1 MNRFRRM
8 AIALA
13 AALAAVLVAPLT
25 AHAVG
30 YQFWGYYQVVD
41 DEWAFAVEGVATTV
55 PDDGT
60 VQGLRFAVSAG
71 EDVRPPRD
79 MLQFDEVCADVSA
92 ENDHKR
98 VALVIDPGRDVDAPQ
113 GEPPP
118 APGAQC
124 VVAEPDAT
132 TLEVISLAVP
142 DVRTE
147 NDMLCGLAGFPA
159 SVCSEEVAEPTPEQ
173 LAADEAI
180 EIPVV
185 PVGEPILTP
194 PTDEPT
200 QEPTPDPTEE
210 PTTDEPTT
218 EPTEGTDEETTPA
231 EEETTQDGATE
242 ETTQEATETTEE
254 TTDGE
259 VTQAPPSETPDEAT
273 ADEDSS
279 DGIPPWA
286 WAVGI
291 LVLLGILAFVATSAR
306 NRRLDAAQQD
316 PYADGP
322 GADSDDPYAGR
333 PADEGPEGPRDRPPG
348 GGDGR

>member
-8 AIALA
+8 AVALA

-41 DEWAFAVEGVATTV
+41 GEWAFAVEGVATTV

-79 MLQFDEVCADVSA
+79 VLQFDEVCADVSA
-92 ENDHKR
+92 EDHKR
-98 VALVIDPGRDVDAPQ
+98 IALVIDPGRDVDAPE
-113 GEPPP
+113 GETPP

-132 TLEVISLAVP
+132 TLEVIGLAVP

-185 PVGEPILTP
+185 PVGEPILAP

-200 QEPTPDPTEE
+200 QDPPEEPTDEPTTDPTPDPT
-210 PTTDEPTT
+210 
-218 EPTEGTDEETTPA
+218 
-231 EEETTQDGATE
+231 DGATE
-242 ETTQEATETTEE
+242 ETTAPEGETTDDEATEE
-254 TTDGE
+254 TTDEGTE
-259 VTQAPPSETPDEAT
+259 ETSDEETTQAPPSETPDEAT
-273 ADEDSS
+273 AGEDSS

-306 NRRLDAAQQD
+306 NRRLDAAQQEPD
-316 PYADGP
+316 HSPE
-322 GADSDDPYAGR
+322 
-333 PADEGPEGPRDRPPG
+333 DEGPGGPRDGYPG

>member
-8 AIALA
+8 AIALTT
-13 AALAAVLVAPLT
+13 ALAAVLVAPLT

-30 YQFWGYYQVVD
+30 YQFWGYYQIVD
-41 DEWAFAVEGVATTV
+41 GEWAFAVEGVATTV

-79 MLQFDEVCADVSA
+79 VLEFDEVCADVPA
-92 ENDHKR
+92 EDDHKR
-98 VALVIDPGRDVDAPQ
+98 VALVIDPGRDIDAPE
-113 GEPPP
+113 GEIPP

-132 TLEVISLAVP
+132 TLEVIGLAVS

-147 NDMLCGLAGFPA
+147 SDMLCGLAGFPE

-185 PVGEPILTP
+185 PVGEPILAP

-200 QEPTPDPTEE
+200 QDPTEE
-210 PTTDEPTT
+210 PTDEPTT
-218 EPTEGTDEETTPA
+218 DPTDEAT
-231 EEETTQDGATE
+231 DGATE
-242 ETTQEATETTEE
+242 ETTDPEEETTEDQATEEATDDGTEE
-254 TTDGE
+254 TSDE
-259 VTQAPPSETPDEAT
+259 EATQAPPSETPDEAT

-306 NRRLDAAQQD
+306 NRRLDAAQQER
-316 PYADGP
+316 YDGP
-322 GADSDDPYAGR
+322 E
-333 PADEGPEGPRDRPPG
+333 DEGPGGPGGPRDQYPG